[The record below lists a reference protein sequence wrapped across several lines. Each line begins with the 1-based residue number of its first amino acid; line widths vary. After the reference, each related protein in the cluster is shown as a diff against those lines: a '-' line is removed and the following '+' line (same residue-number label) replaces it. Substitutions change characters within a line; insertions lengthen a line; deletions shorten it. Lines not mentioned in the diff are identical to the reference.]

1 MRVSGQDAANVS
13 TEVEERDLVDS
24 VSVPAAFDDSGNENG
39 ISSGQLPPRDSVKV
53 VGKATSVPCSHCG
66 LPSPPPASV
75 GDPTFCCNGC
85 LGAYQLIHGWGLED
99 YYALRDRLGTGGVSA
114 GDSAVNRAVQ
124 SGDDPFDELDQT
136 ELLGESAPRAVGGG
150 LVASSCSV
158 RGLHCGACAWLIER
172 SVPLVP
178 GWHSA
183 RVRMND
189 HSVELIYDPKRIR
202 LSEIARWMARLGYRI
217 GPLIDN
223 ARGAAAV
230 SENRRLLVRIAM
242 AAFCAMNAMWIA
254 VALYAGHFSG
264 ISVGHANLFRLVGA
278 GLGAAAVF
286 GPGSL
291 FIRGAI
297 GALLTRTPHMD
308 LPLALA
314 LVVGA
319 VAGIVGAFTGYGEVF
334 FDSITM
340 LVFLL
345 LVGRWVQFRQ
355 QRRAA
360 ESVHLL
366 MQVSPRTAQL
376 VGPDGAVRKIAVAD
390 LVVGDRIRVDAGQGI
405 PADGTVVAGQ
415 TAVDRSL
422 LTGESVPVEV
432 VVGDVVEAG
441 TANLQSPIDVKVSA
455 AGVQSR
461 VGRLMRLVED
471 AAANKAPV
479 VQLADRVGGW
489 FVTVVIILAFIT
501 AMIWWSSGPAIA
513 VTHSVALLIVA
524 CPCALALATP
534 LALAVGIGRA
544 ARRRI
549 FVRGGDCFER
559 LATPGTIWFDK
570 TGTLTKGQLSVTH
583 WPGDRDAL
591 ALVAAIE
598 RGSAHPVAKGIV
610 AYADQCNAEP
620 FDATQIDQ
628 LTGGGISGVVNG
640 RRVIVGKPAFAKTL
654 GIDLMAID
662 DDVQRVAA
670 DGASPLIYAID
681 NEAPKVFGVADGLR
695 DDASATVQSLRN
707 LGWRVG
713 ILSGDHPLAVARVAS
728 SLKIES
734 ALALG
739 DLSPEEKLRR
749 IEAKDQAGPVVM
761 VGDGVNDSAALA
773 AADVGVAIRGGAETS
788 LEAAPVFLADAAL
801 GGLVKLMLAS
811 RGTVRLIHRT
821 FAVSLAY
828 NLVAVALAMAG
839 MVHPLTA
846 ALIMP
851 ASSLTVLTMILATG
865 TFREGDQ

>member
-1 MRVSGQDAANVS
+1 M
-13 TEVEERDLVDS
+13 
-24 VSVPAAFDDSGNENG
+24 
-39 ISSGQLPPRDSVKV
+39 SSGVTDERISPGNAVAGERNLGKPDSPLGGSNRRP
-53 VGKATSVPCSHCG
+53 VGASVPCSHCG
-66 LPSPPPASV
+66 LPSPPPAV
-75 GDPTFCCNGC
+75 ADQPTFCCNGC

-99 YYALRDRLGTGGVSA
+99 YYALRDRLAPGGGVGGLAGRPA
-114 GDSAVNRAVQ
+114 GDADEAW
-124 SGDDPFDELDQT
+124 DELDSP

-150 LVASSCSV
+150 LVSSSCSI

-189 HSVELIYDPKRIR
+189 HSVELVYDPAKTR
-202 LSEIARWMARLGYRI
+202 LSTIGRWLARLGYRI
-217 GPLIDN
+217 GPLVGD
-223 ARGAAAV
+223 ARGEAAAA
-230 SENRRLLVRIAM
+230 ENRRLLVRIAI
-242 AAFCAMNAMWIA
+242 AAFCATNAMWIA

-264 ISVGHANLFRLVGA
+264 ISVGHANLFRVVGSL
-278 GLGAAAVF
+278 LGVAAVF
-286 GPGSL
+286 GPGNL
-291 FIRGAI
+291 FIRGAAA
-297 GALLTRTPHMD
+297 ALWTRTPHMD

-319 VAGIVGAFTGYGEVF
+319 VAGMFGAVTGYGEVF

-376 VGPDGAVRKIAVAD
+376 IGPDGAVRKVSVAD
-390 LVVGDRIRVDAGQGI
+390 LVAGDSIRVDAGGGI
-405 PADGTVVAGQ
+405 PADGTVVAGDS
-415 TAVDRSL
+415 AIDRSL

-432 VVGDVVEAG
+432 GVGDEVEAG

-455 AGVQSR
+455 TGADSR

-489 FVTVVIILAFIT
+489 FVVSVILLAFVT
-501 AMIWWSSGPAIA
+501 AAIWWSSGPAVA

-549 FVRGGDCFER
+549 LVRGGDCLER
-559 LATPGTIWFDK
+559 LAKPGTVWFDK
-570 TGTLTKGQLSVTH
+570 TGTLTQGRLKVTH
-583 WPGDRDAL
+583 WTGDDSAL
-591 ALVAAIE
+591 NDLAILE
-598 RGSAHPVAKGIV
+598 RGSGHPVARAITDF
-610 AYADQCNAEP
+610 ADSRFEHRGP
-620 FDATQIDQ
+620 FESSADRVVTAVEQQ
-628 LTGGGISGVVNG
+628 TGGGIVGNVDG
-640 RRVIVGKPAFAKTL
+640 RRVVVGKAGYVRSL
-654 GIDLMAID
+654 GICLDSVQSQIDSLAAEGTSPVVYMAGD
-662 DDVQRVAA
+662 DPPGV
-670 DGASPLIYAID
+670 L
-681 NEAPKVFGVADGLR
+681 GVADALR
-695 DDASATVQSLRN
+695 DDAVATVGALRDA
-707 LGWRVG
+707 GWRVG
-713 ILSGDHPLAVARVAS
+713 ILSGDHPRCVASVARQLRIGDDMAM
-728 SLKIES
+728 
-734 ALALG
+734 G
-739 DLSPEEKLRR
+739 DLSPESKLQTIR
-749 IEAKDQAGPVVM
+749 QSQGGGPVVM

-773 AADVGVAIRGGAETS
+773 AADVGVAVRGGAETS
-788 LEAAPVFLADAAL
+788 LQAAPVFLADGSL
-801 GGLVKLMLAS
+801 GGLPDLMLAS
-811 RGTVRLIHRT
+811 RRTVRLIHRT

-828 NLVAVALAMAG
+828 NAVAVALAMAG

-851 ASSLTVLTMILATG
+851 ASSITVLTMILATG
-865 TFREGDQ
+865 TFREGGR

>member
-1 MRVSGQDAANVS
+1 MRMSTSETDTIVEDVVTSSAAN
-13 TEVEERDLVDS
+13 EAE
-24 VSVPAAFDDSGNENG
+24 
-39 ISSGQLPPRDSVKV
+39 PRDTKR
-53 VGKATSVPCSHCG
+53 TTVPCAHCG
-66 LPSPPPASV
+66 LPSPPPVRDDEPA
-75 GDPTFCCNGC
+75 FCCNGC

-99 YYALRDRLGTGGVSA
+99 YYALRDRLTSA
-114 GDSAVNRAVQ
+114 GTSAEDLSLNRLSTA
-124 SGDDPFDELDQT
+124 GDNPFEELDHT
-136 ELLGESAPRAVGGG
+136 ELLGLSAPRAVGGG

-189 HSVELIYDPKRIR
+189 HSVELIYDPAKTR
-202 LSEIARWMARLGYRI
+202 LSEIAKWMARLGYRVA
-217 GPLIDN
+217 PLVAN
-223 ARGAAAV
+223 AQAEAAV
-230 SENRRLLVRIAM
+230 AENRRLLVRIAI
-242 AAFCAMNAMWIA
+242 AAFCATNAMWIA

-264 ISVGHANLFRLVGA
+264 ISVGHANLFRLFGSA
-278 GLGAAAVF
+278 LGAAAVF

-291 FIRGAI
+291 FIRGALAAI
-297 GALLTRTPHMD
+297 WTRTPHMD

-319 VAGIVGAFTGYGEVF
+319 VAGIIGAFTGHGEVF

-366 MQVSPRTAQL
+366 MQVAPRTAQI
-376 VGPDGAVRKIAVAD
+376 VGPDGSLRKIAVAD
-390 LVVGDRIRVDAGQGI
+390 LVIGDLIRVGAGQGI
-405 PADGTVVAGQ
+405 PADGCVVAGE

-422 LTGESVPVEV
+422 LTGESVPVDIS
-432 VVGDVVEAG
+432 VGDSVEAG
-441 TANLQSPIDVKVSA
+441 TANLQSPIDIRVSA

-461 VGRLMRLVED
+461 VGRLMQLVED

-489 FVTVVIILAFIT
+489 FVVVVIFLAFIT
-501 AMIWWSSGPAIA
+501 AAVWWPSGSTIA

-544 ARRRI
+544 ARQKI

-559 LATPGTIWFDK
+559 LATPGTVWFDK
-570 TGTLTKGQLSVTH
+570 TGTLTKGELSVSQ
-583 WPGDRDAL
+583 WPGDRYEL
-591 ALVAAIE
+591 GLVAGIE
-598 RGSAHPVAKGIV
+598 RGSAHPVAKGLV
-610 AYADQCNAEP
+610 AHADDLGVEK
-620 FDATQIDQ
+620 FDASEIDQ
-628 LTGGGISGVVNG
+628 QTGGGISGMVDA
-640 RRVIVGKPAFAKTL
+640 RRVAVGKPAFLKSQ
-654 GIDLMAID
+654 GINIKSIEAEIE
-662 DDVQRVAA
+662 RVASA
-670 DGASPLIYAID
+670 GASPILYSID
-681 NEAPKVFGVADGLR
+681 NGLPKVIGVADSLR
-695 DDASATVQSLRN
+695 DDANDVIRSLRE
-707 LGWRVG
+707 LGWQVG
-713 ILSGDHPLAVARVAS
+713 ILSGDHPRAVSRIAS
-728 SLKIES
+728 PLRIDS
-734 ALALG
+734 AMALG
-739 DLSPEEKLRR
+739 DLSPEQKLRR
-749 IEAKDQAGPVVM
+749 IEAGAERRPIVM

-773 AADVGVAIRGGAETS
+773 AADVGVAVRGGAETS
-788 LEAAPVFLADAAL
+788 LEAAPVFLADGSL
-801 GGLVKLMLAS
+801 GGLVKLMVAS

-851 ASSLTVLTMILATG
+851 ASSLTVLTMILATA
-865 TFREGDQ
+865 TFREGRR

>member
-1 MRVSGQDAANVS
+1 MRFSDRNSEGVS
-13 TEVEERDLVDS
+13 TGVELEDSDSHPERYDS
-24 VSVPAAFDDSGNENG
+24 TVNDDATSQVALSNRE
-39 ISSGQLPPRDSVKV
+39 SVKV
-53 VGKATSVPCSHCG
+53 AGNASSVPCAHCG
-66 LPSPPPASV
+66 LPSPPPVHDDEPA
-75 GDPTFCCNGC
+75 FCCNGC
-85 LGAYQLIHGWGLED
+85 LGAYQLIHGWGLAD
-99 YYALRDRLGTGGVSA
+99 YYALRDRLSSAGVSSS
-114 GDSAVNRAVQ
+114 GTRSNRPS
-124 SGDDPFDELDQT
+124 SGADDEFEELDHT
-136 ELLGESAPRAVGGG
+136 ELLGLSAPRAVGGG

-189 HSVELIYDPKRIR
+189 HSVELIYDPTKTR
-202 LSEIARWMARLGYRI
+202 LSEIARWMARLGYRV
-217 GPLIDN
+217 GPMVDN
-223 ARGAAAV
+223 ARGAAADA
-230 SENRRLLVRIAM
+230 ENRRLLVRIAI

-264 ISVGHANLFRLVGA
+264 ISVGHANLFRLFGSA
-278 GLGAAAVF
+278 LGVAAVF

-291 FIRGAI
+291 FIRGALAAI
-297 GALLTRTPHMD
+297 WTRTPHMD

-319 VAGIVGAFTGYGEVF
+319 VAGIIGAITGRGEVF

-366 MQVSPRTAQL
+366 MQVAPRTAQI
-376 VGPDGAVRKIAVAD
+376 VDPDGSIRKISAAD

-405 PADGTVVAGQ
+405 PADGLVVAGE
-415 TAVDRSL
+415 TAIDRSL
-422 LTGESVPVEV
+422 LTGESVPVDV
-432 VVGDVVEAG
+432 IVGDVVEAG
-441 TANLQSPIDVKVSA
+441 TANLQSPIDIKVSA

-461 VGRLMRLVED
+461 VGRLMQLVED

-489 FVTVVIILAFIT
+489 FVVVVIFLSLVT
-501 AMIWWSSGPAIA
+501 ALIWWPSGSAIA
-513 VTHSVALLIVA
+513 ITHAVALLIVA

-544 ARRRI
+544 ARQRI

-559 LATPGTIWFDK
+559 LATPGTVWFDK

-591 ALVAAIE
+591 GLVAAIE

-610 AYADQCNAEP
+610 AYAEQCGSAR

-628 LTGGGISGVVNG
+628 QTGGGISGMVDG
-640 RRVIVGKPAFAKTL
+640 RRVIVGKTSFLKSQ
-654 GIDLMAID
+654 GIDFQAIESEIE
-662 DDVQRVAA
+662 RVAEA
-670 DGASPLIYAID
+670 GASPILYAID
-681 NEAPKVFGVADGLR
+681 NAAPKVFGVADSLR
-695 DDASATVQSLRN
+695 DDAAESVKSLRK

-713 ILSGDHPLAVARVAS
+713 ILSGDHPQAVARIAS
-728 SLKIES
+728 ALRIES
-734 ALALG
+734 TMALG
-739 DLSPEEKLRR
+739 DLSPEQKLRR
-749 IEAKDQAGPVVM
+749 IEASDDNGPVVM

-788 LEAAPVFLADAAL
+788 LDAAPVFLADAAL
-801 GGLVKLMLAS
+801 GGLVKLMVAS
-811 RGTVRLIHRT
+811 RDTVRLIHRT

-851 ASSLTVLTMILATG
+851 ASSLTVLTMILATA

>member
-1 MRVSGQDAANVS
+1 MRFSDRNSEGVLTGVEFEDKDSQPDRYNLTVNDAATSQV
-13 TEVEERDLVDS
+13 
-24 VSVPAAFDDSGNENG
+24 A
-39 ISSGQLPPRDSVKV
+39 SSNREPVKV
-53 VGKATSVPCSHCG
+53 AGNASSVPCAHCG
-66 LPSPPPASV
+66 LPSPPPGHSDEPA
-75 GDPTFCCNGC
+75 FCCNGC
-85 LGAYQLIHGWGLED
+85 MGAYQLIHGWGLED
-99 YYALRDRLGTGGVSA
+99 YYALRDRLSSA
-114 GDSAVNRAVQ
+114 GAFSSDTLSNRAS
-124 SGDDPFDELDQT
+124 SGVDDEFDELDHT
-136 ELLGESAPRAVGGG
+136 ELLGLSAPRAVGGG

-189 HSVELIYDPKRIR
+189 HSVELIYDPAKTR
-202 LSEIARWMARLGYRI
+202 LSEIARWMARLGYRV
-217 GPLIDN
+217 GPLVDN

-230 SENRRLLVRIAM
+230 AENRRLLVRIAV
-242 AAFCAMNAMWIA
+242 AAFCATNAMWIA

-264 ISVGHANLFRLVGA
+264 ISVGHANLFRLLGSA
-278 GLGAAAVF
+278 LGAAAVF

-291 FIRGAI
+291 FIRGALAAI
-297 GALLTRTPHMD
+297 WTRTPHMD

-319 VAGIVGAFTGYGEVF
+319 VAGMIGAFTGSGEVF

-366 MQVSPRTAQL
+366 MQIAPRTAQI
-376 VGPDGAVRKIAVAD
+376 VGPDGSVRKIAVAD

-405 PADGTVVAGQ
+405 PADGLVVAGE
-415 TAVDRSL
+415 TAIDRAL
-422 LTGESVPVEV
+422 LTGESVPVDV
-432 VVGDVVEAG
+432 SVGDVVEAG

-455 AGVQSR
+455 AGVRSR
-461 VGRLMRLVED
+461 VGRLMQLVED
-471 AAANKAPV
+471 ASANKAPV
-479 VQLADRVGGW
+479 VQLANRVGGW
-489 FVTVVIILAFIT
+489 FVVVVIVLSLIT
-501 AMIWWSSGPAIA
+501 ALIWWPSGSAIA
-513 VTHSVALLIVA
+513 ITHALALLIVA

-544 ARRRI
+544 ARQRI

-559 LATPGTIWFDK
+559 LATPGTVWFDK

-583 WPGDRDAL
+583 WPGDRDTL
-591 ALVAAIE
+591 GLIAAIE

-610 AYADQCNAEP
+610 AYADQCGADK
-620 FDATQIDQ
+620 FDAMQIDQ
-628 LTGGGISGVVNG
+628 QTGGGISGMVNG
-640 RRVIVGKPAFAKTL
+640 RRVVVGKPAFLKAQ
-654 GIDLMAID
+654 GIDFQATAAEIE
-662 DDVQRVAA
+662 RVVEA
-670 DGASPLIYAID
+670 GASPIVFAID
-681 NEAPKVFGVADGLR
+681 NDEPKVFGVADSLR
-695 DDASATVQSLRN
+695 DDAAESVRSLRK

-713 ILSGDHPLAVARVAS
+713 ILSGDHPQAVARIAA
-728 SLKIES
+728 
-734 ALALG
+734 ALRIDSTMAIG
-739 DLSPEEKLRR
+739 DLSPEQKLRR
-749 IEAKDQAGPVVM
+749 MQANDKTGTVVM

-788 LEAAPVFLADAAL
+788 LDAAPVFLADAAL
-801 GGLVKLMLAS
+801 CGLVKLMVAS
-811 RGTVRLIHRT
+811 RDTVRLIHRT

-851 ASSLTVLTMILATG
+851 ASSLTVLTMILATA

>member
-1 MRVSGQDAANVS
+1 MRFSGQQDAYGS
-13 TEVEERDLVDS
+13 TAVEDVEEIKS
-24 VSVPAAFDDSGNENG
+24 VNF
-39 ISSGQLPPRDSVKV
+39 
-53 VGKATSVPCSHCG
+53 PCSHCG
-66 LPSPPPASV
+66 LPSPPPDRV
-75 GDPTFCCNGC
+75 GEPTFCCNGC

-99 YYALRDRLGTGGVSA
+99 YYALRDRLGA
-114 GDSAVNRAVQ
+114 GAVFASDSVVKRAIPA
-124 SGDDPFDELDQT
+124 GDDPFDELDQT

-189 HSVELIYDPKRIR
+189 HSVELIYDPKKTR
-202 LSEIARWMARLGYRI
+202 LSEIARWMSRLGYRI
-217 GPLIDN
+217 GPLIAN
-223 ARGAAAV
+223 AQGAAAI
-230 SENRRLLVRIAM
+230 SENRSLLVRIAM

-264 ISVGHANLFRLVGA
+264 ISVGDANLFRLFGA

-291 FIRGAI
+291 FIRGAM
-297 GALLTRTPHMD
+297 GALRTRTPHMD

-319 VAGIVGAFTGYGEVF
+319 VAGIIGAFTGHGEVF

-366 MQVSPRTAQL
+366 MRVSPRTAQI
-376 VGPDGAVRKIAVAD
+376 VGPAGAVSKIAVAD
-390 LVVGDRIRVDAGQGI
+390 LVVGDRIRIDAGQGI
-405 PADGTVVAGQ
+405 PADGTIVAGQ

-432 VVGDVVEAG
+432 GVDDLVEAG

-461 VGRLMRLVED
+461 VGRLMQLVED
-471 AAANKAPV
+471 AAANKAPI

-489 FVTVVIILAFIT
+489 FVTVVIVLAFVT
-501 AMIWWSSGPAIA
+501 AAIWWSSGPAIA
-513 VTHSVALLIVA
+513 ITHSVALLIVA

-570 TGTLTKGQLSVTH
+570 TGTLTTGQLLLTD

-610 AYADQCNAEP
+610 AYADQCGVEKLN
-620 FDATQIDQ
+620 ATQIDQ
-628 LTGGGISGVVNG
+628 VTGGGISGVVNG
-640 RRVIVGKPAFAKTL
+640 RRVIVGKPTFAKTL
-654 GIDLMAID
+654 GVDLHCVED
-662 DDVQRVAA
+662 EVQRVVA
-670 DGASPLIYAID
+670 DGASPIIYAID
-681 NEAPKVFGVADGLR
+681 DTAVRVFGVADQVR
-695 DDASATVQSLRN
+695 DDAPVTLQTLRN

-713 ILSGDHPLAVARVAS
+713 MLSGDHPQAVARVAS
-728 SLKIES
+728 ALMIEP
-734 ALALG
+734 AMAWG
-739 DLSPEEKLRR
+739 DLSPEQKLRH
-749 IEAKDQAGPVVM
+749 IEAKDGNGPVVM

-811 RGTVRLIHRT
+811 RDTVRLIHRT
-821 FAVSLAY
+821 FAVSLTY
-828 NLVAVALAMAG
+828 NLVAVMLAMAG
-839 MVHPLTA
+839 MIHPLTA

-851 ASSLTVLTMILATG
+851 VSSLTVLTMILATG
-865 TFREGDQ
+865 TFREGEQ

>member
-1 MRVSGQDAANVS
+1 MTSTSHAELSVPTEIEEPRAPDNVSGQPN
-13 TEVEERDLVDS
+13 
-24 VSVPAAFDDSGNENG
+24 
-39 ISSGQLPPRDSVKV
+39 
-53 VGKATSVPCSHCG
+53 VPCSHCG
-66 LPSPPPASV
+66 LPSPPPERP
-75 GDPTFCCNGC
+75 GEPTFCCNGC

-99 YYALRDRLGTGGVSA
+99 YYALRDRLGAGAVALQPLVGRRGGED
-114 GDSAVNRAVQ
+114 GDA
-124 SGDDPFDELDQT
+124 PFDELDQT
-136 ELLGESAPRAVGGG
+136 ELLGESAPRAIGGG
-150 LVASSCSV
+150 LVAASCSV

-189 HSVELIYDPKRIR
+189 HSVELIYDPQRTR
-202 LSEIARWMARLGYRI
+202 LSEIGRWMGRLGYRI
-217 GPLIDN
+217 SPLVNN
-223 ARGAAAV
+223 ARDQAAV
-230 SENRRLLVRIAM
+230 DENRRLLVRIAI
-242 AAFCAMNAMWIA
+242 AAFCTMNAMWIA
-254 VALYAGHFSG
+254 VALYAGHFTG

-278 GLGAAAVF
+278 GLGAASVF

-291 FIRGAI
+291 FIRGAVA
-297 GALLTRTPHMD
+297 ALMTRTPHMD

-319 VAGIVGAFTGYGEVF
+319 VAGIINAFTGQGEVF

-360 ESVHLL
+360 QSVHLL
-366 MQVSPRTAQL
+366 MQVAPRTAQL
-376 VGPDGAVRKIAVAD
+376 IGVDGAVRKIAVAD
-390 LVVGDRIRVDAGQGI
+390 LEVGDRIRVDAGQGI

-415 TAVDRSL
+415 SSVDRSL

-432 VVGDVVEAG
+432 GVGESVEAG
-441 TANLQSPIDVKVSA
+441 TANLQSPIDIEVTA

-461 VGRLMRLVED
+461 VGRLMQLVED

-479 VQLADRVGGW
+479 VQLADRIGGW
-489 FVTVVIILAFIT
+489 FVIVVILLACLT
-501 AMIWWSSGPAIA
+501 AVIWWSSGASVA
-513 VTHSVALLIVA
+513 VTNAVALLIVA

-559 LATPGTIWFDK
+559 LAKPGVVWFDK
-570 TGTLTKGQLSVTH
+570 TGTLTKGHLAVTH
-583 WPGDRDAL
+583 WQGNREQL
-591 ALVAAIE
+591 ASVAAIE
-598 RGSAHPVAKGIV
+598 RGSAHPVALAILG
-610 AYADQCNAEP
+610 YAQRCGAETLQ
-620 FDATQIDQ
+620 ATEIDQ
-628 LTGGGISGVVNG
+628 QTGGGISGWVNG
-640 RRVIVGKPAFAKTL
+640 RRVVVGKPAFASSA
-654 GIDLMAID
+654 GIDLGVITQQID
-662 DDVQRVAA
+662 RVAA
-670 DGASPLIYAID
+670 DGASPIVYAIGD
-681 NEAPKVFGVADGLR
+681 QPAEVFGVADGVR
-695 DDASATVQSLRN
+695 DDAPAVVDSLRS

-713 ILSGDHPLAVARVAS
+713 ILSGDHPQAVARVAS
-728 SLKIES
+728 VLKIDQ

-739 DLSPEEKLRR
+739 DLSPEQKLRR
-749 IEAKDQAGPVVM
+749 IEADQLLATVVM

-773 AADVGVAIRGGAETS
+773 AADVGVAVRGGAETS
-788 LEAAPVFLADAAL
+788 LDAAPVFLADASL
-801 GGLVKLMLAS
+801 GGLVKLMVAA

-828 NLVAVALAMAG
+828 NLVAVVLAMAG

-846 ALIMP
+846 AVIMP

-865 TFREGDQ
+865 TFREDDR